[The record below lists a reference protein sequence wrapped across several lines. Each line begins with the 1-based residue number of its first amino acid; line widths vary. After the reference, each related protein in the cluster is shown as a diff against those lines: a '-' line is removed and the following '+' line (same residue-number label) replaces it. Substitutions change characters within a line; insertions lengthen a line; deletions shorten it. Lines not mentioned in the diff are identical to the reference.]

1 MLAMN
6 WRAVVVN
13 LSVQGFT
20 GDANLNLTSIS
31 HSTHHMPKVYKI
43 VQGSRNKWAPK
54 PKDSPKFRHKITAQK
69 SILTFEENEED
80 FKMPESD

>member
-43 VQGSRNKWAPK
+43 VQGSRNK
-54 PKDSPKFRHKITAQK
+54 
-69 SILTFEENEED
+69 
-80 FKMPESD
+80 